1 MSEGLN
7 QYAVYRL
14 KRSMKET
21 RALRHQSYQY
31 LTDHHLKVLS
41 EYYDQ
46 LYLADFDPSLSPQ
59 DLRLQLE
66 KELPA
71 GITGLALDVSDVLA
85 VTKGGISTAY
95 YVDSEKL
102 ITLNSFF
109 HVPASNA
116 VLTPETTDFQIQG
129 RPGVWLAA
137 EDIWIDG
144 RHFFL
149 MQSQEFGTKAAYAV
163 LDASGRPAAE
173 DTQKGFTD
181 EIIRQIRETIHQQT
195 EPPSSASQKPHKPT
209 EGIDADSEANHQK
222 LQQREQGIRIK
233 QSLQP
238 GTEGDRPQPAPSP
251 GIPVTVPPQIKNNT
265 NAIPKKKKRRKGK
278 VPLRLR
284 SSILERLH
292 KYQMKLASER
302 IQAKNQM

>member
-31 LTDHHLKVLS
+31 LTDHHLKILS
-41 EYYDQ
+41 EKYDQ

-59 DLRLQLE
+59 QLRLQLE
-66 KELPA
+66 KELPV
-71 GITGLALDVSDVLA
+71 GITGQALEVSDVLA
-85 VTKGGISTAY
+85 ITNGGISTAY

-129 RPGVWLAA
+129 RPGVWLVA

-149 MQSQEFGTKAAYAV
+149 MQSQEFGTNAAYAV
-163 LDASGRPAAE
+163 LDASGCPAAE

-195 EPPSSASQKPHKPT
+195 EVPSSSSQKPHKT
-209 EGIDADSEANHQK
+209 SEGINADSETDHQK
-222 LQQREQGIRIK
+222 LQQGNRIK
-233 QSLQP
+233 QPDS
-238 GTEGDRPQPAPSP
+238 EENRPQPTPSSV
-251 GIPVTVPPQIKNNT
+251 IPVIEPPQTKNNT
-265 NAIPKKKKRRKGK
+265 NETPKKKKRRKGK
-278 VPLRLR
+278 IPLRLR

-302 IQAKNQM
+302 NQTKNQM

>member
-31 LTDHHLKVLS
+31 LADHHLKVLS

-59 DLRLQLE
+59 QLRLQLE

-195 EPPSSASQKPHKPT
+195 EVSSSVSHNLPKPS
-209 EGIDADSEANHQK
+209 EGINADSENDHQK
-222 LQQREQGIRIK
+222 LQQGIRIK
-233 QSLQP
+233 QPVQP
-238 GTEGDRPQPAPSP
+238 DTKEDRPQPAPSSV
-251 GIPVTVPPQIKNNT
+251 IPVIESPQIKNNT
-265 NAIPKKKKRRKGK
+265 NEILKKKKRRKGK
-278 VPLRLR
+278 IPLRLR

-302 IQAKNQM
+302 NQTKNQM

>member
-59 DLRLQLE
+59 QLRLQLE

-129 RPGVWLAA
+129 RPGFWLAA

-163 LDASGRPAAE
+163 LDANGRPAAE

-195 EPPSSASQKPHKPT
+195 EVPSSASQNPHQPS
-209 EGIDADSEANHQK
+209 EGITADSETDHQK
-222 LQQREQGIRIK
+222 LQQGILIK
-233 QSLQP
+233 QPIQP
-238 GTEGDRPQPAPSP
+238 GTEGDRPQPASSP
-251 GIPVTVPPQIKNNT
+251 GIPVIEPPQTKNNT

-278 VPLRLR
+278 IPLRLR

-302 IQAKNQM
+302 NQTKNQM